1 MTTRLDRA
9 RSVLRSTFGYDDF
22 RTGQRDII
30 DAVLHG
36 RDVLGVM
43 PTGGGKSLCFQ
54 VPALVLPPCTLVVSP
69 LVALMSDQV
78 SRLQQHGVAAA
89 AVHSGMS
96 QGDINNIMFQAHQG
110 KIQLLYVA
118 PERLESATFR
128 GQLSS
133 VPLQLLAIDE
143 AHCISEWGHDF
154 RPAYRS
160 IAALFDHRPRVPIVA
175 LTATATA
182 EVRADIVRTLH
193 LQDAVQVIRGFD
205 RTNLAFHVVAT
216 PHKTEAIARYC
227 LQHPDHS
234 VLVYAGSRRRVDT
247 LASELSKRGIAAAAY
262 HAGKAPSQRTEIQDR
277 FLRNDVRVLV
287 ATNAFGMGID
297 KPDVR
302 AVFHAD
308 LTLTLEAYYQEA
320 GRAGRDGQPA
330 TCTLLYQPEDR
341 GLMDFFVQ
349 ATYPE
354 NPTILTVL
362 HALYDRARVGVG
374 GLSTEVIQADAASLA
389 ADLHLPVAQV
399 SGVLSLLERSGVVLL
414 TGASGRSALRLRTTH
429 ERFTEFV
436 THAPAERRAALEVLE
451 RILAGVSMEQ
461 TVYFDARAV
470 FRRTAV
476 TPNELAEALHALHT
490 ARLLKYVP
498 AETEGGVVLL
508 RPRPPRGVLPVDAD
522 DLALR
527 RAHAM
532 TKLQQM
538 IAYAET
544 PVCKRNT
551 ILQYFGDPDVHGTCG
566 RCSSCVAPKPT
577 QAPAVNAVV
586 LNAVVRAVH
595 ELGGRFGRNV
605 ITDVV
610 TGTVSARVMEYGLAT
625 ASTWGSA
632 SGHERSEILRVIDAA
647 VAAGYLVKSPGDY
660 PTLAVTPSGEEVARP
675 LPRSLRLSK
684 RSAAGPDTD
693 VVQALLAWRER
704 TANAAEVSPSTI
716 LSYQAL
722 EALATDCPRSI
733 AHLQAGPHGSG
744 LTLARYGEQMITVV
758 AGVLQSRV
766 KAVPAVRVDAD
777 TELVVQALRPDD
789 TVIDLARRLRQTPAN
804 VARLIQRGIE
814 AGSDL
819 QRRNLVPD
827 DVFSI
832 VLAYLRDHRYAKLRH
847 VVERVRVE
855 HGAEVDLPTMRVAMA
870 FARREL
876 YGGLSL

>member
-54 VPALVLPPCTLVVSP
+54 VPALVLPPCTLVISP
-69 LVALMSDQV
+69 LVALMTDQV
-78 SRLQQHGVAAA
+78 ARLQHHGVAAA

-128 GQLSS
+128 GQLST
-133 VPLQLLAIDE
+133 VPIQLLAIDE

-154 RPAYRS
+154 RPSYRS
-160 IAALFDHRPRVPIVA
+160 IAALFEHRPRVPMVA

-182 EVRADIVRTLH
+182 DVRSDIIRTL
-193 LQDAVQVIRGFD
+193 QMRDAVQVIRGFD
-205 RTNLAFHVVAT
+205 RTNLAFQVVTT
-216 PHKTEAIARYC
+216 PHKTETIARYC
-227 LQHPDHS
+227 LQHPDHT

-247 LASELSKRGIAAAAY
+247 LATELEKRGIAAAAY

-297 KPDVR
+297 KSDVR

-320 GRAGRDGQPA
+320 GRAGRDAQPA

-354 NPTILTVL
+354 SPTILAVL

-374 GLSTEVIQADAASLA
+374 GLSTEVIQADAPSLA
-389 ADLHLPVAQV
+389 ADLHLPLAQV
-399 SGVLSLLERSGVVLL
+399 SGVLSLLERSGVILL

-429 ERFTEFV
+429 ERFDEFIAN
-436 THAPAERRAALEVLE
+436 APAERKAALEVLQ
-451 RILAGVSMEQ
+451 RILAGASMEH
-461 TVYFDARAV
+461 TVHFDARAV
-470 FRRTAV
+470 FRKTAV

-508 RPRPPRGVLPVDAD
+508 RPRPPRGVLPIDAD

-527 RAHAM
+527 RAHAVK
-532 TKLQQM
+532 KLQQM

-544 PVCKRNT
+544 PACKRNS

-566 RCSSCVAPKPT
+566 RCSSCTTPHSVPAPVINT
-577 QAPAVNAVV
+577 ELLVG
-586 LNAVVRAVH
+586 VVRAVH
-595 ELGGRFGRNV
+595 EVGGRFGRNV
-605 ITDVV
+605 IADIV
-610 TGTVSARVMEYGLAT
+610 TGSVSARIMEYGLAT
-625 ASTWGSA
+625 ATTWGVA
-632 SGHERSEILRVIDAA
+632 ARHERGEILRVIDAA
-647 VAAGYLVKSPGDY
+647 VAGGHLTRTPGDY
-660 PTLAVTPSGEEVARP
+660 PTLAVTASGEALARP
-675 LPRSLRLSK
+675 LPRSLRLAK
-684 RSAAGPDTD
+684 RAGSADSE
-693 VVQALLAWRER
+693 VLQALLSWRER
-704 TANAAEVSPSTI
+704 TAQTSDVSASSI

-722 EALATDCPRSI
+722 EALATDCPGSI
-733 AHLQAGPHGSG
+733 AELQAGTHGSG
-744 LTLARYGEQMITVV
+744 LALARYGEQIVAVV
-758 AGVLQSRV
+758 TGIRRTRINAI
-766 KAVPAVRVDAD
+766 PAVRIDAE
-777 TELVVQALRPDD
+777 TEHVLASLRPDD
-789 TVIDLARRLRQTPAN
+789 SVIDVARRLRLTPAT
-804 VARLIQRGIE
+804 VARMIQRGIE
-814 AGSDL
+814 AGSDV
-819 QRRNLVPD
+819 QRWNLVPN
-827 DVFSI
+827 DVFS
-832 VLAYLRDHRYAKLRH
+832 VVMAYLRDHRYAKLRH
-847 VVERVRVE
+847 VVERIREE
-855 HGAEVDLPTMRVAMA
+855 HGSDADLPTLRIAMA

-876 YGGLSL
+876 YGGLSS